1 MHLLGKII
9 KKGNIIKI
17 NNNIKCDRKK
27 YKFKEKTDR
36 KFNIYYLLFYSLIFI
51 SILILMTS
59 CKGAKEVEEPIKPT
73 EEGEAEVVEG
83 GEVEVTR
90 EAKIE
95 KILKGEEEPLEPTF
109 EELSGIRSLY
119 SGVEVSEQQRK
130 ERPIVILVENLCE
143 PGGQCVRPQ
152 DGLADADIVIE
163 VTDEGGITRYIVIF
177 GADKIVNEI
186 GPFRSSRPY
195 YSEIAFGFDPLFVH
209 FGASGTGYE
218 NIDHL
223 GILDLC
229 AARTKAP
236 HWRDTSRG
244 LDSEHTAYTKTTDLR
259 QAAKDLG
266 YDLEGGKS
274 PLKFK
279 ADALEDERGE
289 EDIIIID
296 ITRPPYQAKY
306 VYNKE
311 TNSYTKYVGGVLHTD
326 RKSGKQI
333 IAKNI
338 IVQITDITRDI
349 SSEKGHMVVR
359 TAGYGD
365 ALFFMDGKVIKGTWS
380 RTSVAD
386 PYLYLDEEGRPIG
399 FNVGSTWISFI
410 PSLDRVSSTNL
421 Q

>member
-9 KKGNIIKI
+9 KKDNIFKI
-17 NNNIKCDRKK
+17 NNNIKYDRKK
-27 YKFKEKTDR
+27 FKFQGKTDR
-36 KFNIYYLLFYSLIFI
+36 KFNIYYLLLYALISI

-73 EEGEAEVVEG
+73 EESEVVTPE
-83 GEVEVTR
+83 ESEIEVTR

-95 KILKGEEEPLEPTF
+95 KILKGEEEPLEPIF
-109 EELSGIRSLY
+109 KELSGSRSKY
-119 SGVEVSEQQRK
+119 SGVEDLSQTVK
-130 ERPIVILVENLCE
+130 ERAIAILIDNLCD
-143 PGGQCVRPQ
+143 PGGDCVRPQ

-163 VTDEGGITRYIVIF
+163 VTDEGGITRYIAIF

-186 GPFRSSRPY
+186 GPIRSSRPY
-195 YSEIAFGFDPLFVH
+195 FSEIAFGFDPLFAH
-209 FGASGTGYE
+209 FGASPDHGYE

-229 AARTKAP
+229 ASRTKLP

-244 LDSEHTAYTKTTDLR
+244 LAWEHCAYTKTTDLR

-266 YDLEGGKS
+266 YGLEGGKS

-306 VYNKE
+306 VYDKE

-326 RKSGKQI
+326 RKSGNQI
-333 IAKNI
+333 IAKNLI
-338 IVQITDITRDI
+338 IQTTDVSKPYD
-349 SSEKGHMVVR
+349 KYGHIVVR
-359 TAGYGD
+359 TTGYGD
-365 ALFFMDGKVIKGTWS
+365 ALFFMDGKVIEGYWG

-386 PYLYLDEEGRPIG
+386 PYLYLDKEGRPIG

-410 PSLDRVSSTNL
+410 PSLENVSSTSL
-421 Q
+421 

>member
-9 KKGNIIKI
+9 KKCNIIKI
-17 NNNIKCDRKK
+17 NNN
-27 YKFKEKTDR
+27 
-36 KFNIYYLLFYSLIFI
+36 YLLLYALISI

-119 SGVEVSEQQRK
+119 SGVEDLSQTVK
-130 ERPIVILVENLCE
+130 ERPIAILIENLCE

-163 VTDEGGITRYIVIF
+163 VTDEGGITRYIAIF
-177 GADKIVNEI
+177 GADKIVDKI

-218 NIDHL
+218 NIDNL

-229 AARTKAP
+229 AVRTKAP
-236 HWRDTSRG
+236 HERDTSRG

-333 IAKNI
+333 IAKNL

-349 SSEKGHMVVR
+349 SSEKGHMVIR
-359 TAGYGD
+359 TTGYGD

-410 PSLDRVSSTNL
+410 PSLDKVSSTSL

>member
-9 KKGNIIKI
+9 NKGNIIKI
-17 NNNIKCDRKK
+17 NNNIRCDRKK

-36 KFNIYYLLFYSLIFI
+36 KFNIYYLLLYTLISI

-59 CKGAKEVEEPIKPT
+59 CKDAKEVEEPIKPT
-73 EEGEAEVVEG
+73 EEGEVE
-83 GEVEVTR
+83 EIKIIKEI
-90 EAKIE
+90 KIE

-109 EELSGIRSLY
+109 EELSGPRSKY
-119 SGVEVSEQQRK
+119 SGVEDLSQTVN
-130 ERPIVILVENLCE
+130 ERPIAILIENLCE
-143 PGGQCVRPQ
+143 PAGQCVRPQ

-163 VTDEGGITRYIVIF
+163 VTDEGGITRYIAIF

-209 FGASGTGYE
+209 FGASGMGYE

-266 YDLEGGKS
+266 YGLEGGKS

-306 VYNKE
+306 VYDKE
-311 TNSYTKYVGGVLHTD
+311 SNSYTKYVGGVLHTD
-326 RKSGKQI
+326 RKLGKQI
-333 IAKNI
+333 IAKNLV
-338 IVQITDITRDI
+338 VQITDITHDI

-359 TAGYGD
+359 TTGYGD
-365 ALFFMDGKVIKGTWS
+365 ALFFMDGKVIEGYWG

-386 PYLYLDEEGRPIG
+386 PYLYLDKEGRPIG

-410 PSLDRVSSTNL
+410 PSLENVSSTSL
-421 Q
+421 

>member
-1 MHLLGKII
+1 MHLLVKII

-17 NNNIKCDRKK
+17 NNNIKCN
-27 YKFKEKTDR
+27 R
-36 KFNIYYLLFYSLIFI
+36 KFNIHYLLLYTLISI

-73 EEGEAEVVEG
+73 EESEAAEEI
-83 GEVEVTR
+83 EIIKET
-90 EAKIE
+90 KIE

-109 EELSGIRSLY
+109 EELSGPRSKY
-119 SGVEVSEQQRK
+119 SGVEDLSQTVN
-130 ERPIVILVENLCE
+130 ERPIAILIENLCE

-163 VTDEGGITRYIVIF
+163 VTDEGGITRYIAIF

-333 IAKNI
+333 IAKNL
-338 IVQITDITRDI
+338 IVQITDITHDI

-359 TAGYGD
+359 TTSYGD

-380 RTSVAD
+380 RTSVTD

-399 FNVGSTWISFI
+399 CNVGSTWISFI
-410 PSLDRVSSTNL
+410 PSLDNISSTSL